1 MTDSTGSMSS
11 AIASVQEGVQ
21 KIVNSLAASGIDVI
35 HGWWVPALS
44 PGNVDKTKAAPVTEY
59 VEIPDGSSSA
69 APVMSPG
76 PSCFTQ
82 SRNLRRIEIPL
93 DRGGL

>member
-1 MTDSTGSMSS
+1 MRALTIWIPTISGY
-11 AIASVQEGVQ
+11 
-21 KIVNSLAASGIDVI
+21 VNSIVHSVRKPNCA
-35 HGWWVPALS
+35 PAY
-44 PGNVDKTKAAPVTEY
+44 AY
-59 VEIPDGSSSA
+59 VAIPDGSSSA

-76 PSCFTQ
+76 PSCFSQ